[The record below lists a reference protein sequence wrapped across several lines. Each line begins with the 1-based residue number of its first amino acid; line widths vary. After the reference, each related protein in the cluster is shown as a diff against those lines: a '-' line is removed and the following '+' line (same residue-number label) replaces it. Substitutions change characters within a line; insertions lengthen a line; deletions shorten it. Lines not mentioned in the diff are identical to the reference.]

1 MADVTVQQLAEV
13 VGAPLERLLK
23 QMSDAGLPHKSGEQS
38 VSDAEKAA
46 LLSHLRNL
54 TRAVSTSH
62 VAC

>member
-23 QMSDAGLPHKSGEQS
+23 QMSDAGLPHSKGEQP

-46 LLSHLRNL
+46 LLSHLR
-54 TRAVSTSH
+54 SSH
-62 VAC
+62 